1 MKKFKKISYIFLIVV
16 IIILGFV
23 IYSISASD
31 NNNDIREKAKTEIFY
46 FENKLVYMF
55 NSLNNIEFENYKLS
69 VEDISKESKR
79 STENSSS
86 AGNGDDSSGGSSGEN
101 SSSGGSSG
109 ENSSSGGS
117 SGQGSSGE
125 GGKGSSSGGDSS
137 TQNTKKYSLNNKG
150 ILNEEKEINWSYLK
164 NEAEMLQGSISTMTL
179 DLYSISLNNT
189 DILNFSKE
197 FDNLLIALKE
207 ENKENSLK
215 ELTLLYSYMPKFI
228 KNCNTELQTE
238 IIISTKYSV
247 FKAYSILD
255 GDKWDEMAGYIQEA
269 NDKFGKMLT
278 NVNIENKNQ
287 YMVNKCY
294 ILLNELQNSVNLKDK
309 EIFLI
314 KYRNLLEDL
323 NNL

>member
-1 MKKFKKISYIFLIVV
+1 MKKFKKISYIILIVT

-31 NNNDIREKAKTEIFY
+31 NNNQIREKAKTEILY
-46 FENKLVYMF
+46 FENKFVYMF

-69 VEDISKESKR
+69 VEDISKESKK

-101 SSSGGSSG
+101 SSSGGGSSD
-109 ENSSSGGS
+109 SSSG
-117 SGQGSSGE
+117 
-125 GGKGSSSGGDSS
+125 GGKGSSSGEENS
-137 TQNTKKYSLNNKG
+137 TQSTKKYSLNNKG
-150 ILNEEKEINWSYLK
+150 VLNEEKEIDWNYIK
-164 NEAEMLQGSISTMTL
+164 NEAEMLQSSISTMTL
-179 DLYSISLNNT
+179 DLYEISLNNS

-197 FDNLLIALKE
+197 FDNLLMSLKD

-215 ELTLLYSYMPKFI
+215 ELTVLYSYMPKFI
-228 KNCNTELQTE
+228 KNCNTDLQTE
-238 IIISTKYSV
+238 IIISTKYSI

-255 GDKWDEMAGYIQEA
+255 SEKWDEMLGYIQEA
-269 NDKFGKMLT
+269 SEKFSKMLT